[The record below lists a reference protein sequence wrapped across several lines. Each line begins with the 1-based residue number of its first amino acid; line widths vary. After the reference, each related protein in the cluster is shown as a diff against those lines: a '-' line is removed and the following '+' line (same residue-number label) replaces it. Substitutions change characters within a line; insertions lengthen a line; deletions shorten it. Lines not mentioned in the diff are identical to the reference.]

1 MMYAAPANRLWA
13 QQLHEAKYL
22 VKAGY
27 GWIQVCSKHP
37 GTSSSKRPLSGIFIV
52 QVVAA
57 VHVMTLTICRL
68 EEVSAASPFGIQKG
82 HNMLTF

>member
-27 GWIQVCSKHP
+27 GWSK
-37 GTSSSKRPLSGIFIV
+37 
-52 QVVAA
+52 
-57 VHVMTLTICRL
+57 C
-68 EEVSAASPFGIQKG
+68 AASIQG
-82 HNMLTF
+82 RAARSVPCLVYLLYRLLQLCM